1 MNIYDTKIVT
11 CITCQKAIGEIEL
24 DSTMINPLCGYCS
37 LIEEKLH
44 NTVKNHQNNFR
55 IKIGQVA

>member
-1 MNIYDTKIVT
+1 MNIYDTKIVS
-11 CITCQKAIGEIEL
+11 CIACQKAIGEIEF

-37 LIEEKLH
+37 STEEKLH
-44 NTVKNHQNNFR
+44 TSKNHQDNFR

>member
-1 MNIYDTKIVT
+1 MT
-11 CITCQKAIGEIEL
+11 CITCQKAIGEIEF

-37 LIEEKLH
+37 SIEEKLH
-44 NTVKNHQNNFR
+44 AAKNHQDDFR